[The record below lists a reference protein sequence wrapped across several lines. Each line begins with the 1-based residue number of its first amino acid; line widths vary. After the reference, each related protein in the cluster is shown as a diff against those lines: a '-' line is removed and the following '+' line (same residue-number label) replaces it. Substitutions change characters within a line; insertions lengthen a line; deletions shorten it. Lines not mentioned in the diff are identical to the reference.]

1 VEALGELDGLRTAP
15 PALLDASRDSVPKVR
30 TAAAEALRRFTR
42 DDAAARRLTAM
53 VKDED
58 RIVRRAA
65 TQSLVHLET
74 PEARAALRAA
84 LGDADSEVR
93 RAAARALGRD

>member
-1 VEALGELDGLRTAP
+1 VEALGELEGLGTAP
-15 PALLDASRDSVPKVR
+15 PALLEASRDTVAEVR
-30 TAAAEALRRFTR
+30 TAAAEALRGFAR
-42 DDAAARRLTAM
+42 DEAAARRLTAM

-58 RIVRRAA
+58 RTVRRAA
-65 TQSLVHLET
+65 AQSLVHLET

-93 RAAARALGRD
+93 RAAARGLGRD